1 MPSYLKKINRSSVVQ
16 TIIDNLTKA
25 MLDGDLKPGDKIPTE
40 MELSEELGV
49 ARNSVREAVKI
60 LVYLG
65 VLEIRRSEGTFV
77 CEGFSDSLMDPMIY
91 GLILNQQNTTE
102 LNELRAM
109 IESGVLRLA
118 IQKCTDEEIN
128 LLKEKLDD
136 LKSALLKDNADYEQ
150 VFQYDNA
157 FHDTITGMG
166 HNELVNK
173 INSMVLLLTHSIRLN
188 SVKNMI
194 DSGRN
199 KELYEAHER
208 VYNLVASRQSKGLY
222 RSIKG
227 TYFVE
232 EDQLN

>member
-1 MPSYLKKINRSSVVQ
+1 
-16 TIIDNLTKA
+16 
-25 MLDGDLKPGDKIPTE
+25 

-136 LKSALLKDNADYEQ
+136 LKSALL
-150 VFQYDNA
+150 
-157 FHDTITGMG
+157 G
-166 HNELVNK
+166 
-173 INSMVLLLTHSIRLN
+173 S
-188 SVKNMI
+188 
-194 DSGRN
+194 
-199 KELYEAHER
+199 
-208 VYNLVASRQSKGLY
+208 
-222 RSIKG
+222 
-227 TYFVE
+227 
-232 EDQLN
+232 

>member
-1 MPSYLKKINRSSVVQ
+1 
-16 TIIDNLTKA
+16 
-25 MLDGDLKPGDKIPTE
+25 ML
-40 MELSEELGV
+40 
-49 ARNSVREAVKI
+49 
-60 LVYLG
+60 YLG
-65 VLEIRRSEGTFV
+65 
-77 CEGFSDSLMDPMIY
+77 
-91 GLILNQQNTTE
+91 
-102 LNELRAM
+102 
-109 IESGVLRLA
+109 
-118 IQKCTDEEIN
+118 
-128 LLKEKLDD
+128 
-136 LKSALLKDNADYEQ
+136 
-150 VFQYDNA
+150 
-157 FHDTITGMG
+157 
-166 HNELVNK
+166 HNKLVNK